1 MNSNFDDNYSS
12 SDIDFSFGPVFLKC
26 LICLD
31 SPRIIFKKKNN
42 TIVIKA
48 YCLSHKEKNEKDI
61 YSLNEFINKY
71 EMFESEEKILL
82 EEEEN
87 KKEINLSSG
96 RILPYD
102 SEISIEEK
110 KKTRK
115 SLNICEKHESQY
127 LQIHENKEIPLCQFC
142 YCENFKNHNL
152 IQRRIIGKR
161 FEEIPD
167 LIHKVNAKILY
178 IEKNIQKAKN
188 HLNNI
193 CYIKNKDKKVESAI
207 KKYFEINNNL
217 LIIVTMI
224 LDTYKYSKEHN
235 AITYSMAKNVSEIV
249 FNFSPLPDYS
259 NDDDNES
266 KKKLLNYLT
275 NLNNYIIN
283 HHLERISS
291 IKPNSNQ
298 KITRIIKLND
308 NKLCVG
314 VDHLLY
320 IIELKNSQFFT
331 KMIIN
336 RPHKDRIWDI
346 ILLENGNIA
355 TISRDNICSF
365 IKINENNFEIKGTI
379 KKQIVN
385 KEKFNSF
392 LFLSDQYVAIH
403 TWHNL
408 LIFRIPEEGEV
419 ENKEI
424 IERVYSDSDSNI
436 DTYAGLILK
445 NIEGNDVYF
454 YSVLSGQNIINLWKF
469 NIETKELSE
478 PFSINYKTRMY
489 YSGFS
494 GSLCKY
500 NEECFFVGGYEM
512 YGYYLISYNDLEEIF
527 HDIPNYNHFQSI
539 CVMPDETFVCGENY
553 GNKKF
558 YLRRYQIINDKSF
571 LVDNIIEGD
580 DKESPKKNPITIICL
595 DNSNIVVGDYDGS
608 ISLWG

>member
-1 MNSNFDDNYSS
+1 MNPNFLDNNSS
-12 SDIDFSFGPVFLKC
+12 SAIGFSFGPVLFKC
-26 LICLD
+26 LICFD
-31 SPRIIFKKKNN
+31 SPRIIFKKKYNS
-42 TIVIKA
+42 IVIKA
-48 YCLSHKEKNEKDI
+48 YCLKHKEKNEKDI

-71 EMFESEEKILL
+71 EMIEK

-87 KKEINLSSG
+87 KKENNLSGG
-96 RILPYD
+96 RIFPYD
-102 SEISIEEK
+102 SGI
-110 KKTRK
+110 
-115 SLNICEKHESQY
+115 L
-127 LQIHENKEIPLCQFC
+127 
-142 YCENFKNHNL
+142 
-152 IQRRIIGKR
+152 
-161 FEEIPD
+161 D
-167 LIHKVNAKILY
+167 LINKVNAKILH
-178 IEKNIQKAKN
+178 IEKNILKAKD
-188 HLNNI
+188 HLNKISNI
-193 CYIKNKDKKVESAI
+193 ENKDKKVESAI

-224 LDTYKYSKEHN
+224 LDTYKYSKEHY

-259 NDDDNES
+259 NDDDES

-275 NLNNYIIN
+275 NPNNYIIN

-314 VDHLLY
+314 VNHLLY
-320 IIELKNSQFFT
+320 IIELNNSQFLT

-346 ILLENGNIA
+346 TLLENGNIA
-355 TISRDNICSF
+355 TISMDNICSF
-365 IKINENNFEIKGTI
+365 IKINENNFEIKGII

-392 LFLSDQYVAIH
+392 LILSDQYVAIH

-408 LIFRIPEEGEV
+408 LIFRIPTEGKE

-424 IERVYSDSDSNI
+424 IEKDYSNLEI
-436 DTYAGLILK
+436 DTYAGLIFR

-454 YSVLSGQNIINLWKF
+454 FSVLSGQNLINLWKF
-469 NIETKELSE
+469 NLETEELSE
-478 PFSINYKTRMY
+478 PFSINYQTGIH
-489 YSGFS
+489 YSSFS
-494 GSLCKY
+494 GSLCQY

-512 YGYYLISYNDLEEIF
+512 YGYYLISYNDLEVIF
-527 HDIPNYNHFQSI
+527 HYVPDYNHFQSI

-553 GNKKF
+553 GNTKF
-558 YLRRYQIINDKSF
+558 LLRRYQIINDESF
-571 LVDNIIEGD
+571 LVDNIINCD
-580 DKESPKKNPITIICL
+580 DKESPKKNPITIVCL
-595 DNSNIVVGDYDGS
+595 DNSTIVVGDYDGC

>member
-1 MNSNFDDNYSS
+1 MVKGEENS
-12 SDIDFSFGPVFLKC
+12 
-26 LICLD
+26 
-31 SPRIIFKKKNN
+31 
-42 TIVIKA
+42 
-48 YCLSHKEKNEKDI
+48 E
-61 YSLNEFINKY
+61 
-71 EMFESEEKILL
+71 L

-87 KKEINLSSG
+87 KKENNLSGG

-102 SEISIEEK
+102 SGIKLEEK
-110 KKTRK
+110 KKIRK
-115 SLNICEKHESQY
+115 STNICKEHNIQY
-127 LQIHENKEIPLCQFC
+127 LQIHENKEEPLCQFC

-167 LIHKVNAKILY
+167 LIHKVNTKILY
-178 IEKNIQKAKN
+178 IEKNIQKAKD

-193 CYIKNKDKKVESAI
+193 YYNKNKDKKVESAI

-224 LDTYKYSKEHN
+224 LDTYKYSKEHH

-259 NDDDNES
+259 NDDDES

-275 NLNNYIIN
+275 NPNNYIIN

-314 VDHLLY
+314 VNHLLY

-346 ILLENGNIA
+346 TLLDNGNIA

-379 KKQIVN
+379 KKKTV
-385 KEKFNSF
+385 KGEKFNSF
-392 LFLSDQYVAIH
+392 LILSERYVAIH

-408 LIFRIPEEGEV
+408 LIFRIPTEGKE

-424 IERVYSDSDSNI
+424 IEKDYSNLEI
-436 DTYAGLILK
+436 DTYAGLIFR

-454 YSVLSGQNIINLWKF
+454 FSVLSGQNLINLWKF
-469 NIETKELSE
+469 NLETEELSE
-478 PFSINYKTRMY
+478 PFSINYQTGIH
-489 YSGFS
+489 YSSFS
-494 GSLCKY
+494 VLYVNIMKNVSL
-500 NEECFFVGGYEM
+500 
-512 YGYYLISYNDLEEIF
+512 LEDMKCMVIILF
-527 HDIPNYNHFQSI
+527 HIMI
-539 CVMPDETFVCGENY
+539 
-553 GNKKF
+553 
-558 YLRRYQIINDKSF
+558 
-571 LVDNIIEGD
+571 
-580 DKESPKKNPITIICL
+580 
-595 DNSNIVVGDYDGS
+595 
-608 ISLWG
+608 